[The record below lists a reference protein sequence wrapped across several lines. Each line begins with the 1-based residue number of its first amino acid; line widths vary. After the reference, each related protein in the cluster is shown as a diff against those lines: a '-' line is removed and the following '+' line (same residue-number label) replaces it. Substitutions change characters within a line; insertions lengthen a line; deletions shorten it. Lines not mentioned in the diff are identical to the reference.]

1 MRRILLAMVV
11 ALIGMVTLSA
21 AADATPRPTPS
32 ASFHFCLSYVEQLAG
47 PPRVVW
53 DCRPTPLVERALPP
67 GWPEPPPFPLCDC
80 PFAIELNLN
89 VVLPASLASMVMS
102 RIHEGFYYLGA
113 AAVTS
118 DPGQAAQWHNTA
130 MNAFTT
136 AAQMLGGRVL
146 PAARAGF
153 VDRSRNVFL
162 PAPYPGPQLAAD
174 YLRNGMTLLQQWL
187 VTQNPQLWDLVV
199 PQLDNAYTAMAQ
211 YS

>member
-11 ALIGMVTLSA
+11 ALVGVMTLPA
-21 AADATPRPTPS
+21 AADATPRPNSPD
-32 ASFHFCLSYVEQLAG
+32 SFPFCLPYVEQFAG
-47 PPRVVW
+47 PPRIVW
-53 DCRPTPLVERALPP
+53 DCRPIPLAERTLPP
-67 GWPEPPPFPLCDC
+67 GWPDPPPFPPCPC

-89 VVLPASLASMVMS
+89 AVLPAGPASMAMS

-136 AAQMLGGRVL
+136 AARMLGGRAL
-146 PAARAGF
+146 PAARGGF
-153 VDRSRNVFL
+153 FDRARNAFL
-162 PAPYPGPQLAAD
+162 PAPYPGPQLAVD

-199 PQLDNAYTAMAQ
+199 PQLDNAYTAMTQ